1 MNTSSLKSD
10 VQEHSKAANI
20 SKRQEVKFEYDEFFI
35 DRFPALKADKDVVQ
49 LEFLRYQVELLP
61 ECELSSEREDVA
73 WRHISQLRYSNGKHK
88 ELGAIVKGILVIPHS
103 NADSERVFSC
113 VRKNRTEFRPP
124 LSESTLESLLVE
136 KNSMFASGKVCH
148 NQTYSTQLIRKA
160 KSATYTSLTTSAS
173 QAQGGDLSLH
183 QQ

>member
-1 MNTSSLKSD
+1 M
-10 VQEHSKAANI
+10 
-20 SKRQEVKFEYDEFFI
+20 KFESVEFFI
-35 DRFPALKADKDVVQ
+35 DRFPALKTNKDVVQ

-61 ECELSSEREDVA
+61 VCVLSCERADVA
-73 WRHISQLRYSNGKHK
+73 WHHKFK
-88 ELGAIVKGILVIPHS
+88 ELGAVVKGILVIPHS

-113 VRKNRTEFRPP
+113 MRKNKTEFRPT
-124 LSESTLESLLVE
+124 LSESTLESQLVE
-136 KNSMFASGKVCH
+136 KMSMFASGKVCH
-148 NQTYSTQLIRKA
+148 NQTYSKQLIRKA